1 VADPAKLDRYRDVRV
16 LGTGGMGTVSLADDT
31 ILRRQV
37 ALKRVT
43 AAAGES
49 GMLRLRREALVGAS
63 ISHDN
68 LVSIYDVDESAG
80 GELVIVME
88 YVEGE
93 TLRDA
98 IARQDG
104 GLGTKETL
112 RILSGA
118 AAGLDAIH
126 ERGIVHRDVKPAN
139 VLLGKNGDVK
149 VADLGIAAVSDRT
162 QITTAGAI
170 IGSLAYMAPEQ
181 MHEGEATS
189 AIDIYALAAVA
200 YETLTGKR
208 ARREPNPIALAY
220 AMENKPPPDLRDVWP
235 GAPAAAAE
243 LLLRAMDRDPARRP
257 RSAGELVDRLR
268 SALQSPPT
276 APIVREAPRRRP
288 PAATPVP
295 AAAGTRTAPRA
306 AEPPVDATPGRRR
319 PRPLIPIA
327 LLALAAAAVIGAV
340 VLASGGSSP
349 SHPSASA
356 HAQTKPPAGASPS
369 ATATSSA
376 AAGTSPTSSA
386 TSGSAT
392 TTATKT
398 TSAATALS
406 GSPGAA
412 ATNFYTLAAGHHF
425 PQAWALADPT
435 FQSQLRGYQSFQNT
449 FAADRSITVDSLRTL
464 NRSGASATVALTTTS
479 VRTDGTQHCTG
490 TVQLSRAGAKGGWL
504 LHQIQ
509 IACQ

>member
-1 VADPAKLDRYRDVRV
+1 MADPAKLDRYRDVRV

-31 ILRRQV
+31 TLGRQV

-43 AAAGES
+43 AAAGER
-49 GMLRLRREALVGAS
+49 GILRLRREALVGAS
-63 ISHDN
+63 ISHNN
-68 LVSIYDVDESAG
+68 LVSIYDVNESED

-104 GLGTKETL
+104 GLGTEETL

-126 ERGIVHRDVKPAN
+126 EQGIVHRDVKPAN

-200 YETLTGKR
+200 YETLSGKR

-235 GAPAAAAE
+235 EAPAAAAE
-243 LLLRAMDRDPARRP
+243 LLKRAMDPDPARRP
-257 RSAGELVDRLR
+257 RSAGELLDRLR
-268 SALQSPPT
+268 SALQSPAT
-276 APIVREAPRRRP
+276 APIARRAPRRPP

-295 AAAGTRTAPRA
+295 AAVASRTAPQSA
-306 AEPPVDATPGRRR
+306 ALPVDASLRRR
-319 PRPLIPIA
+319 RRLALIPIA

-340 VLASGGSSP
+340 ALTSGGSGP
-349 SHPSASA
+349 SHPLTSA
-356 HAQTKPPAGASPS
+356 HAQTNPRARANPS
-369 ATATSSA
+369 ATATSSTGA
-376 AAGTSPTSSA
+376 SSSPTNSATSSSA
-386 TSGSAT
+386 TTS
-392 TTATKT
+392 ATKT
-398 TSAATALS
+398 TAAAAPLS

-412 ATNFYTLAAGHHF
+412 ATTFYRLAAGHHF

-435 FQSQLRGYQSFQNT
+435 FQSQLGGYQSFQTT
-449 FAADRSITVDSLRTL
+449 FAADRFITVDSLRTL
-464 NRSGASATVALTTTS
+464 DRSAGSATVALSTTS

-490 TVQLSRAGAKGGWL
+490 TVQLSPAGSKGGWL
-504 LHQIQ
+504 VHHIQ
-509 IACQ
+509 VACQ

>member
-1 VADPAKLDRYRDVRV
+1 
-16 LGTGGMGTVSLADDT
+16 MGTVSLADDT
-31 ILRRQV
+31 ILGRQV

-68 LVSIYDVDESAG
+68 LVSIYDVQESEA

-104 GLGTKETL
+104 GLGNEETL

-126 ERGIVHRDVKPAN
+126 EQGIVHRDVKPAN
-139 VLLGKNGDVK
+139 ILLGKNGDVK

-170 IGSLAYMAPEQ
+170 VGSLAYMAPEQ
-181 MHEGEATS
+181 MHETQATS

-200 YETLTGKR
+200 YETLSGRR
-208 ARREPNPIALAY
+208 ARREPNPVALAY

-235 GAPAAAAE
+235 GAPPAAAE
-243 LLLRAMDRDPARRP
+243 LLARAMDYDPARRP

-268 SALQSPPT
+268 SALQSSPT
-276 APIVREAPRRRP
+276 APITRDAPRRSP
-288 PAATPVP
+288 PAASPLP
-295 AAAGTRTAPRA
+295 AAAIPLPAAVASRSAPRPTA
-306 AEPPVDATPGRRR
+306 LPADAPGRRR
-319 PRPLIPIA
+319 RALLLIPIA

-340 VLASGGSSP
+340 ALNSGGSGP
-349 SHPSASA
+349 SQPRTSVQG
-356 HAQTKPPAGASPS
+356 QTKPPASASPS
-369 ATATSSA
+369 ATSTPSSTSS
-376 AAGTSPTSSA
+376 TSASSSPPSSA
-386 TSGSAT
+386 TSSSPT
-392 TTATKT
+392 TTA
-398 TSAATALS
+398 AAAPRS

-412 ATNFYTLAAGHHF
+412 ATSFYTLAAKHHF
-425 PQAWALADPT
+425 PQAWALADPA
-435 FQSQLRGYQSFQNT
+435 FQAQLGGYQSFENT

-464 NRSGASATVALTTTS
+464 DQSAGSATVALTTTS
-479 VRTDGTQHCTG
+479 VRSDGTQHCTG
-490 TVQLSRAGAKGGWL
+490 TVQLSPAGSQGGWL
-504 LHQIQ
+504 VHHIQ